1 MTFILGL
8 ALGLAA
14 GGWTAPADSCSD
26 VVAQLQLPARV
37 KTKGKPKRVRWDQAN
52 QLLHKLNQA
61 VAGRSCHLTF
71 EEVFAPQRE
80 DVFFPLLDSVLRIG
94 PEDEL
99 VGVPVY
105 YLDGDEAGR
114 FSNRVIFEKSNYN
127 QYYFQYTGKDGD
139 LRTSTRNLLDFATGL
154 PTFLI
159 RWQDI
164 KGKAVIAATGQE

>member
-1 MTFILGL
+1 MTFALGL

-14 GGWTAPADSCSD
+14 TGLAAPADGCAD

-37 KTKGKPKRVRWDQAN
+37 KTKGKPKRIRWNHAN
-52 QLLHKLNQA
+52 DLIHKVHDA
-61 VAGRSCHLTF
+61 VQGRPCTLTF
-71 EEVFAPQRE
+71 EQVFDPKRE
-80 DVFFPLLDSVLRIG
+80 DVFFPLLDSLLRVG

-105 YLDGDEAGR
+105 YLDGEEAGR
-114 FSNRVIFEKSNYN
+114 FSNRVIFEKSSYS

-139 LRTSTRNLLDFATGL
+139 LRTSTRNLLDFATGV
-154 PTFLI
+154 PTFLL

-164 KGKAVIAATGQE
+164 KDKAVISETGQQ